1 MAKSVLFLVDIC
13 VGIASVI
20 CVPISCLFMVAGRDV
35 DLSLVANSIFF
46 LCCFSLLLFVINFVI
61 FCSKHYRSESMC
73 YFRLGNFT
81 ACVFFFCYKIM
92 LLLIME
98 GILMLFPT
106 ILLVIA
112 YFLLEENYIQR
123 MKEKDKTLNS
133 IMNHE
138 NITCQRQVVTSS
150 ITNKDFV

>member
-1 MAKSVLFLVDIC
+1 
-13 VGIASVI
+13 
-20 CVPISCLFMVAGRDV
+20 
-35 DLSLVANSIFF
+35 
-46 LCCFSLLLFVINFVI
+46 
-61 FCSKHYRSESMC
+61 
-73 YFRLGNFT
+73 
-81 ACVFFFCYKIM
+81 M
-92 LLLIME
+92 LLLITE
-98 GILMLFPT
+98 GFLMLFPT

-133 IMNHE
+133 IMNNE